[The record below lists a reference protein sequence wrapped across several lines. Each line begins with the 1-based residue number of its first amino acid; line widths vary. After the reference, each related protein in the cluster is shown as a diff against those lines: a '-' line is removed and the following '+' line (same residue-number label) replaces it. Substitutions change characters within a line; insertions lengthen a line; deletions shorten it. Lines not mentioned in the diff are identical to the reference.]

1 MLGPRS
7 SRLIQILKDSSSTT
21 LATASHFPSG
31 KRAGNP
37 KYMPGQSGSTRCAL
51 PSRVTHTSSCSP
63 CPVPVAYTS
72 DPVADTARS
81 AEPPEPNRI
90 PPVSAVGAPL
100 SLTEFSLQGKAH
112 IVFLG
117 LGNYGGALPTR
128 RARVS
133 SSRNLLH
140 MACKNNCNV
149 RSF

>member
-31 KRAGNP
+31 ERAGNP
-37 KYMPGQSGSTRCAL
+37 KYMPGQSGSTGCAL
-51 PSRVTHTSSCSP
+51 PSRVTHTSSSSP

-90 PPVSAVGAPL
+90 PPVSAVGSPV
-100 SLTEFSLQGKAH
+100 SFRSEEHTSELQ
-112 IVFLG
+112 
-117 LGNYGGALPTR
+117 
-128 RARVS
+128 
-133 SSRNLLH
+133 SRLHLVCRLLLEKKKKH
-140 MACKNNCNV
+140 KPRN
-149 RSF
+149 